1 MSKLEK
7 LKEKARGLEAKDAK
21 AAIAAW
27 LDVIKEQESESEP
40 NPDLSIF
47 NRIGDLA
54 VKVKDSA
61 GAADWY
67 DRAVDKY
74 AELGFHN
81 NAIAMCNK
89 VLRNAPGRQT
99 TYLKLAK
106 LYAAKGFMAEAQ
118 QNFVTYAERMQKAGK
133 LQQAF
138 AALKEFTDISPESE
152 HLRQLLEEHLRMY
165 GEPRMSQGRM
175 SAPAPAR
182 PSKPPAEDVTK
193 SGKYKTSSLVF
204 LDVDAPPASK
214 TKPAAP
220 RRPTAPPPP
229 APRPPEP
236 EHLKLIEDVMPDPDT
251 SLEIESTS
259 LMQDAEGPS
268 AAGMLEGL
276 ETTHSEYAGLTE
288 DALSTPSL
296 REEVTADDVAPMQE
310 LEPTVPAEAEE
321 LEPLL
326 DADLE
331 IEPPTPAPPS
341 RQPAPKQRV
350 TLPKLAPPPAPKV
363 TPVVPKRPPASPFKT
378 APATPARTAGPP
390 PRLTVPKVAPPGPKA
405 APRVGPPPKLEAPK
419 VKPVVPR
426 RPSGPAAPSPGAPP
440 KRKTVV
446 EVPPLELEPDFDV
459 AATDGSHDVDD
470 EPLADES
477 LSAAGVIE
485 TEEDTSI
492 TPGRKSGFID
502 LGLDGV
508 VGGAEETG
516 SLVFADIEEAP
527 AKPTIEELE
536 GRVADDPDDPE
547 AHQALGEALIEEGE
561 RERGIEELDHASAG
575 YENRG
580 NLEQA
585 QGLVDEIL
593 KLDPNSV
600 RHRQKLVEYAF
611 KSGDKAKLID
621 AYLELADTLLRQD
634 LPDKARA
641 VYQRVAEHDPTNER
655 AKGAIA
661 MLAPVAPAPQAKPE
675 KKVAAKDA
683 KMKVR
688 DETETAGDFV
698 DLSAM
703 VLDEEMPERD
713 TRMKIADEEPTGDE
727 ERDFHDML
735 TRFRQGI
742 EENIDEADFQSHYDL
757 GIAFKE
763 MGLLDE
769 AIAELQKALR
779 APEGKLRVSE
789 ALGACFL
796 EKGAYVVAESILRRA
811 LDLPSS
817 GDQERLGILYWLGR
831 ALEEQGK
838 RAEARELYGRVFAV
852 DIRFMDVGE
861 RVKALARAK

>member
-21 AAIAAW
+21 AAIAWW
-27 LDVIKEQESESEP
+27 LDVIKEQESEGEP
-40 NPDLSIF
+40 NPDLSVF

-89 VLRNAPGRQT
+89 VLRTAPGRQT

-106 LYAAKGFMAEAQ
+106 LYAGKGFMAEAQ

-152 HLRQLLEEHLRMY
+152 HLRVLLEEHLRMY
-165 GEPRMSQGRM
+165 GEPRPSQGRM
-175 SAPAPAR
+175 SAPASAR
-182 PSKPPAEDVTK
+182 PSKPPEEDITK
-193 SGKYKTSSLVF
+193 SGKHKTSSLVF
-204 LDVDAPPASK
+204 LDLDAPPASK
-214 TKPAAP
+214 AKPAAP
-220 RRPTAPPPP
+220 RRPTAPLP
-229 APRPPEP
+229 PRPPRPAPPPPPEL
-236 EHLKLIEDVMPDPDT
+236 EHLKLIEDVMPDPDM

-268 AAGMLEGL
+268 SPGMLEGL
-276 ETTHSEYAGLTE
+276 ETTQSEYVSLTDE
-288 DALSTPSL
+288 ELSTPSL
-296 REEVTADDVAPMQE
+296 REEVSADDVAPMQE

-321 LEPLL
+321 LEP
-326 DADLE
+326 
-331 IEPPTPAPPS
+331 PV
-341 RQPAPKQRV
+341 RQPALRPRV
-350 TLPKLAPPPAPKV
+350 TMPKVPPPPAPRV
-363 TPVVPKRPPASPFKT
+363 SPVVPKRPPASPFKA
-378 APATPARTAGPP
+378 APASPGRTAGPP
-390 PRLTVPKVAPPGPKA
+390 PRLTVPKVAPPAPKA
-405 APRVGPPPKLEAPK
+405 SPRVGPPPKPEAPK

-426 RPSGPAAPSPGAPP
+426 RPSGPPAPPKAEPP

-459 AATDGSHDVDD
+459 AAIDGSNDVDD

-485 TEEDTSI
+485 TDEDTSI
-492 TPGRKSGFID
+492 TPGRQSGFID
-502 LGLDGV
+502 LGLAAV

-516 SLVFADIEEAP
+516 SRAFAAIEEAP
-527 AKPTIEELE
+527 AHPTIEELE

-580 NLEQA
+580 NLDQA
-585 QGLVDEIL
+585 QGLADEVL
-593 KLDPNSV
+593 RLDPNSV

-611 KSGDKAKLID
+611 KSGDKTKLID

-641 VYQRVAEHDPTNER
+641 VYERVGEHDPKNER
-655 AKGAIA
+655 AKAAIA
-661 MLAPVAPAPQAKPE
+661 MLAPVSAPPQAKPE

-688 DETETAGDFV
+688 DEAEVAGEFV

-703 VLDEEMPERD
+703 VLEEEMPQRN
-713 TRMKIADEEPTGDE
+713 TRMTVADEEPTGDE
-727 ERDFHDML
+727 ERDFHEML

-817 GDQERLGILYWLGR
+817 GDQERLGILYWLAR
-831 ALEEQGK
+831 ALEGQGK
-838 RAEARELYGRVFAV
+838 RVEARDLYGRVFAV